1 MIKMSWKDIIKEEPV
16 KCGYCGK
23 DMSNVGIHDRH
34 SSRFPEVENP
44 ICSKCNYEIEMPRR
58 FGMYTGGS
66 EKSRDWQK
74 DNR

>member
-1 MIKMSWKDIIKEEPV
+1 MSWKDIIKNEPV

-23 DMSNVGIHDRH
+23 DMSDAQHPDIH

-44 ICSKCNYEIEMPRR
+44 ICTKCNYEIELPRR
-58 FGMYTGGS
+58 FGMYQGGS
-66 EKSRDWQK
+66 EKSKEWQE

>member
-16 KCGYCGK
+16 KCGYCEK
-23 DMSNVGIHDRH
+23 DMSNVGIHGRH

-44 ICSKCNYEIEMPRR
+44 ICSKCNFEIEIPRR
-58 FGMYTGGS
+58 FAMYTGGS